1 MHASIWVGIC
11 ICRSSISLMD
21 PIECPFISSET
32 ISFNHSDFKLTIPF
46 LYHLFQTFFFSLFQA
61 LHSLNVEK
69 LVIPAISELMQTWTS
84 VFGFKPLE
92 VSSRKEMRN
101 MNMLV
106 FHGTDM
112 LQKPLL
118 KDQSAEESM
127 IPSAGSFSVII

>member
-1 MHASIWVGIC
+1 M
-11 ICRSSISLMD
+11 
-21 PIECPFISSET
+21 PFNLIDT
-32 ISFNHSDFKLTIPF
+32 NLLFFCV
-46 LYHLFQTFFFSLFQA
+46 YHLRRPFFILFQA
-61 LHSLNVEK
+61 LCSLNVEK

-118 KDQSAEESM
+118 NDSFPEESM
-127 IPSAGSFSVII
+127 ILKTGCLSV